1 MIYSINSKYSSM
13 ETTRFETFFDAILA
27 IIITILVIKIPQP
40 AAPTIAAILELK
52 TTYIAYL
59 ISFLTLYNLWHANHE
74 LFQIIDT
81 IENSAVWIYGA
92 MIFVISLIPYFTLW
106 IANNINS
113 ITAETMFGLI
123 FIITHILN
131 RLGIKE
137 IYKSNKYN
145 KKLNK
150 IGFNR
155 HMQSMPLIILA
166 IGFILTYT
174 IFKPGIYISCLI
186 SVVLW
191 IVIDIK
197 KRDYNG

>member
-1 MIYSINSKYSSM
+1 MRNIKYPPM

-92 MIFVISLIPYFTLW
+92 MIFVTSLIPYFTLW

-113 ITAETMFGLI
+113 IPTETMFGLI

>member
-1 MIYSINSKYSSM
+1 M

-106 IANNINS
+106 IANNINF
-113 ITAETMFGLI
+113 IPAETMFGLI

>member
-1 MIYSINSKYSSM
+1 MYSKPPYTPSRCIPNLMPSM
-13 ETTRFETFFDAILA
+13 L
-27 IIITILVIKIPQP
+27 LSV
-40 AAPTIAAILELK
+40 
-52 TTYIAYL
+52 AYL

-113 ITAETMFGLI
+113 IPAETMFGLI

>member
-92 MIFVISLIPYFTLW
+92 MIFVISLIPYFALW

-113 ITAETMFGLI
+113 IPAETMFGLI

-131 RLGIKE
+131 RLGINE

>member
-13 ETTRFETFFDAILA
+13 ETTRSETFFDAILA

>member
-1 MIYSINSKYSSM
+1 M

-59 ISFLTLYNLWHANHE
+59 ISFLTLYNLWHANHK

-92 MIFVISLIPYFTLW
+92 MIFFISLIPYFALW

-113 ITAETMFGLI
+113 IPAETMFGLI